1 MTEQHEPKVERRD
14 LNDATVILQT
24 GQGSNVMLTPPIEES
39 YWSYRVRLTE
49 RQSVLGFPKFGML
62 AIGFAVEQDWNTNL
76 PANMAAEEIAA
87 HIMHNKG
94 DEAISDEAVVAAVR
108 AIQQAFAADAAG
120 GR

>member
-1 MTEQHEPKVERRD
+1 MTEQHDLKVERRQQH
-14 LNDATVILQT
+14 DATVRLET
-24 GQGSNVMLTPPIEES
+24 EHGASVMLTPPVEES

-49 RQSVLGFPKFGML
+49 RQSVLAFPKFGMF

-76 PANMAAEEIAA
+76 PASMSAEEIAA

-94 DEAISDEAVVAAVR
+94 DEAISDESVVAAVR
-108 AIQQAFAADAAG
+108 AIQQAIATDEG